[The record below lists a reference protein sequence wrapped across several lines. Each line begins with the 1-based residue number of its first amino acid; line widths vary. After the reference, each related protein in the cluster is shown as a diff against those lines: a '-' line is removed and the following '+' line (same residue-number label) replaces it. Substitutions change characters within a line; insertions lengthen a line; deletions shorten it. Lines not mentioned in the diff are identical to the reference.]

1 MENKILEEIRLQSE
15 RSPEER
21 LGDAYNESVKD
32 YVIDRNAVYPD
43 PEYLIEFGGTPTV
56 PKGNLVA
63 ISAKWKNGK
72 TFFCDILTAV
82 FLGSDHFA
90 GCRSL
95 SPSGRVL
102 FYDTEQ
108 AESDTARIQKI
119 IDAMTPVERHN
130 DFRVFC
136 LRDAPID
143 HDDKTGKP
151 SRYEIIASGI
161 EHEHPDLVIVDGIAD
176 LIYNYND
183 VIESQ
188 DMVNDLAALAS
199 RNNCTIVVVMHQN
212 KGSNDKMM
220 KGHIG
225 TMLYQKCSDVFR
237 VEKHGTLFVATHTE
251 TRHRQ
256 SQGLVFKLD
265 ENAIPMDATADRHLQ
280 IEIKRQQDKA
290 ELHNQIA
297 MCIEGIAPDSAV
309 RRNIV
314 MSIQERLGYGNKKS
328 YDMFNEAVRLGILKT
343 SDNRFYTLEPL
354 TAPNPAQA
362 APSQLTV
369 S

>member
-1 MENKILEEIRLQSE
+1 MEDKILEEIRLQSE
-15 RSPEER
+15 RSPGER

-32 YVIDRNAVYPD
+32 YVIDRNADYPD

-82 FLGSDHFA
+82 FLGSDHFE

-161 EHEHPDLVIVDGIAD
+161 KHEHPDLVIIDGIAD

-188 DMVNDLAALAS
+188 EVVNKLAAIAND
-199 RNNCTIVVVMHQN
+199 NNCAIVVVMHQN
-212 KGSNDKMM
+212 KGARDKNM
-220 KGHIG
+220 KGHLG
-225 TMLYQKCSDVFR
+225 TMLYQKCSDEFN
-237 VEKHGTLFVATHTE
+237 VEKHGSLFAVTHTVS
-251 TRHRQ
+251 RHRQ
-256 SQGLVFKLD
+256 SEGLVFKLD
-265 ENAIPMDATADRHLQ
+265 ESAVPMDAAADRLQ
-280 IEIKRQQDKA
+280 QLKLKRRQ
-290 ELHNQIA
+290 
-297 MCIEGIAPDSAV
+297 GIAKFYEQISLCFGDATTALKCSA
-309 RRNIV
+309 IV
-314 MSIQERLGYGNKKS
+314 KLIQENLGYANRKS
-328 YDMFNEAVRLGILKT
+328 YEMFHQAVELGVLKT
-343 SDNRFYTLEPL
+343 NDNRHYFLVPL
-354 TAPNPAQA
+354 QPGGTDDNQPLL
-362 APSQLTV
+362 STE
-369 S
+369 